1 MAEPDAL
8 IYPGKINALNG
19 ESGSGKTWVALQAA
33 AELIL
38 GDQHVIW
45 VDLEDGPTTI
55 ITRLRV
61 LGVPDHVTSHYLIYL
76 RPDRKASPQA
86 LDLVDGYIAT
96 YQAALVVI
104 DSVGELIALHGCK
117 PNDDDDVARL
127 YRAIPRRWANLGP
140 AVLLIDHVPKNS
152 EGTLYGI
159 GSQRKR
165 AAIDGASYMVETIR
179 GFSAT
184 EPGRLKLIVAKD
196 RHGTFTTGSVAAE
209 VDMTP
214 ESGALTIDV
223 RAPERTV
230 DGARNRPWQ
239 NMERVAAW
247 LHAQPDQT
255 APSVN
260 HIKQQKPGGL
270 TGKRIADAVDEL
282 EAEGWVVLE
291 GAGVG
296 KATTVRLLEMFDKDL
311 ATPVQRTNP
320 NTTT

>member
-1 MAEPDAL
+1 MGQPDAL

-19 ESGSGKTWVALQAA
+19 ESGSGKTWVALLAL
-33 AELIL
+33 AELITN
-38 GDQHVIW
+38 GEHVIW
-45 VDLEDGPTTI
+45 VDLEDGPNTI
-55 ITRLRV
+55 LTRLRA
-61 LGVPDHVTSHYLIYL
+61 LGVPDGLIVDHVVYI
-76 RPDRKASPQA
+76 RPDRKAGVPA
-86 LDLVDGYIAT
+86 LEVVDQLIAT
-96 YQAALVVI
+96 YQPALIVI
-104 DSVGELIALHGCK
+104 DSIGELISLQGCK

-140 AVLLIDHVPKNS
+140 AVLLIDHVPKNA

-184 EPGRLKLIVAKD
+184 EAGRLKLIVAKD

-214 ESGALTIDV
+214 DAGTLRIDV
-223 RAPERTV
+223 RAPERTI
-230 DGARNRPWQ
+230 DGAGIRPWQ
-239 NMERVAAW
+239 NMEKVAAW
-247 LHAQPDQT
+247 LHAQPEHT

-260 HIKQQKPGGL
+260 HIKQHKPGGL
-270 TGKRIADAVDEL
+270 TGKRVADAVDEL

-291 GAGVG
+291 SAGNG

-311 ATPVQRTNP
+311 ATPVQRADP
-320 NTTT
+320 NAT